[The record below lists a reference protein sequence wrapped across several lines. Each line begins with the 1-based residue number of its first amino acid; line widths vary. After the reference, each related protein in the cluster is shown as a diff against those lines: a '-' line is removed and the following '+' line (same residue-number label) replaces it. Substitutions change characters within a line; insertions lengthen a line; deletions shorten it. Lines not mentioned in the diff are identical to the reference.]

1 MQVIWT
7 VVWLCVD
14 PPRVVPEMPNE
25 KENKLQV
32 TCHLNIIET
41 VGVMA
46 WDVALVIICC
56 IFAFMTRKLPENYN
70 ETRFIT
76 FCSFCTL
83 VVFVTFSPIYF
94 TSREPYYQA
103 SYYSAGLIINATV
116 TLTCLFA
123 VKIYALYFV
132 DEDEMNI
139 FTQTRLRANTKTA
152 STRGMPPPNF
162 TSSTTQNEVH
172 SNPTYVT
179 EADRDTSMPMESKS
193 NPANV
198 HLNEPKGNRYR
209 SSSDNSNKGPNKPSN
224 STGVMER
231 LSRPNKVDPD
241 TSELRQN
248 NDPMQ
253 RANGITSPDRISK
266 EPGAE
271 TKVIFNPDVVEFDT
285 HM

>member
-1 MQVIWT
+1 M
-7 VVWLCVD
+7 VWLCVD
-14 PPRVVPEMPNE
+14 PPEVISEMPNE

-32 TCHLNIIET
+32 TCHLNTIET
-41 VGVMA
+41 IGVMV
-46 WDVALVIICC
+46 WDVALVVVCC

-132 DEDEMNI
+132 NEEEMNI
-139 FTQTRLRANTKTA
+139 FTQTRLRANTMTA
-152 STRGMPPPNF
+152 STRKIQPAN
-162 TSSTTQNEVH
+162 TRSSTAQNEVH
-172 SNPTYVT
+172 LNPNYVT
-179 EADRDTSMPMESKS
+179 ETSTEGGDCETDR
-193 NPANV
+193 
-198 HLNEPKGNRYR
+198 NEPRENRYR
-209 SSSDNSNKGPNKPSN
+209 SSSGNSNKSSCKSSSSG
-224 STGVMER
+224 GVIDR
-231 LSRPNKVDPD
+231 LRGHNKVDPD
-241 TSELRQN
+241 DHDDINQ
-248 NDPMQ
+248 
-253 RANGITSPDRISK
+253 ITQSNSIAEPDQVVTVSSK
-266 EPGAE
+266 LKIRMPGQE
-271 TKVIFNPDVVEFDT
+271 TKVVFNPDVVELDT